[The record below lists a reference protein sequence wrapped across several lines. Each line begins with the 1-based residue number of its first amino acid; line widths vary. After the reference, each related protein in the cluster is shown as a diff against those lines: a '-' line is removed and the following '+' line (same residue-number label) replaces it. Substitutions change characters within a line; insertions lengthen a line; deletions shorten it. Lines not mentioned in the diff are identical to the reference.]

1 MKIKAKKIVSSSK
14 YLDFVAS
21 TFVNK
26 NNAEDTW
33 YSVERGNGGKTVLV
47 AAIVGNKLVVTKEF
61 RVAIGGYE
69 WALPAGLVEEGDSVE
84 ETAKRELK
92 EETNLDLESI
102 IEKTPFMT
110 NSAGLTNEVVSI
122 VFARAK
128 GQISQVGTE
137 QSEDIET
144 FLMDKQEVENLMK
157 DEKKIFSAKAW
168 LIFKRFMRDGGW

>member
-1 MKIKAKKIVSSSK
+1 MKIKGKKIISSSK
-14 YLDFVAS
+14 YLNFVAT

-26 NNAEDTW
+26 NNIEDIW
-33 YSVERGNGGKTVLV
+33 YSVERGNNGKTVLV
-47 AAIVGNKLVVTKEF
+47 AAIADNKLVVTKEY
-61 RVAIGGYE
+61 RVAIGNYE
-69 WALPAGLVEEGDSVE
+69 WALPAGLVEEGATIE

-92 EETNLDLESI
+92 EETNLELESI

-122 VFARAK
+122 VFVRAK
-128 GQISQVGTE
+128 GQISQDGNE

-168 LIFKRFMRDGGW
+168 LIFDKFVREGGW